1 MAKIQMS
8 TVEREAN
15 IQVIEL
21 NSYLISKIIKA
32 QVILESAI
40 SKSEKTKWNDTIQK
54 NEKVL
59 DEKGN
64 PIYGYKPVDGKLI
77 DEKVL
82 PILTQLV
89 EAFEAEKL

>member
-1 MAKIQMS
+1 MAKIQIS
-8 TVEREAN
+8 SVKREAN

-32 QVILESAI
+32 QIILESAI
-40 SKSEKTKWNDTIQK
+40 NKKEKTKWDDNTQK
-54 NEKVL
+54 SVKVT

-64 PIYGYKPVDGKLI
+64 PVYDYRSVDGKLI

-82 PILTQLV
+82 PILTELV
-89 EAFEAEKL
+89 EAFEAE

>member
-8 TVEREAN
+8 TVKREAN
-15 IQVIEL
+15 FQVIEL

-32 QVILESAI
+32 QVVLEAAI
-40 SKSEKTKWNDTIQK
+40 NKQERTKWNDNTQK
-54 NEKVL
+54 SEKVL

-64 PIYGYKPVDGKLI
+64 PTYSYKSVEGKLL

-82 PILTQLV
+82 PILTELV
-89 EAFEAEKL
+89 EAFEAE

>member
-8 TVEREAN
+8 TVKREAN
-15 IQVIEL
+15 IQVIEI

-32 QVILESAI
+32 QVVLDAAI
-40 SKSEKTKWNDTIQK
+40 NKQEKTKWNDNTQK
-54 NEKVL
+54 SEKVL

-64 PIYGYKPVDGKLI
+64 PTYNYKSVDGKIL

-82 PILTQLV
+82 PILTELV
-89 EAFEAEKL
+89 EAFEAE

>member
-8 TVEREAN
+8 TVKREAN
-15 IQVIEL
+15 IQVIEI

-32 QVILESAI
+32 QVVLENAI
-40 SKSEKTKWNDTIQK
+40 NKQERTKWNDSTQK
-54 NEKVL
+54 SEKVL

-64 PIYGYKPVDGKLI
+64 PTYSYKSVDGKIL

-82 PILTQLV
+82 PILTELV
-89 EAFEAEKL
+89 EAFEAE